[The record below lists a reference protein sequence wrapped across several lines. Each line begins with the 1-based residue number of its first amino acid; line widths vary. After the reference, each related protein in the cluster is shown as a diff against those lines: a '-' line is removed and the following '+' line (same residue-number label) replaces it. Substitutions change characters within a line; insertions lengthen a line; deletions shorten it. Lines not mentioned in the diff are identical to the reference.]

1 MFLLRDLVSPR
12 TWLAMT
18 SHLAGLFTGML
29 VMVVVVTG
37 LSLGFSLVVLALAGL
52 PLLGLILRFADW
64 FAVAERARI
73 GLMLGARIPVWPAGS
88 RAGYRWYVVP
98 RWRTLTQRATWGEIG
113 YALLRLPVSAVA
125 LTLSVSAWSA
135 ALVLLT
141 LPLYNKYLPSGG
153 AAFGDTV
160 LKGTPTMTASVV
172 VGLIVLLIAPQ
183 VTRGFGLMDAK
194 LSRWLLGP
202 PSDLAA
208 QVTELEI
215 SRERVVGA
223 AEAERRRIERDLHDG
238 AQQRL
243 VALAMELGRAKAKF
257 ADDPDAARVLVDQ
270 AHSPGTVQYSL
281 VHPNFTVIGTAV
293 NLDCRIPSGNCGLNA
308 TLDVPADTPVDL
320 ASGGGNV
327 QASGIQRD
335 VTLDTAGGDVT
346 LSGVGGN
353 TDLST
358 GGGNVNA
365 GDLGGIMNFT
375 TDGGDVTVNDL
386 FSPHVKLETG
396 GGNVTLT
403 FTKAPAYLNIT
414 SDGGDITVVVPHST
428 TTQYAISYDTGGG
441 DYSASVPVNLAATA
455 HTITVA
461 SGGGNV
467 NISEAS

>member
-1 MFLLRDLVSPR
+1 MNGD
-12 TWLAMT
+12 TAMT
-18 SHLAGLFTGML
+18 TVPATRPPHAPAPLPMTPGRWITLLIGVPIALALIGLT
-29 VMVVVVTG
+29 
-37 LSLGFSLVVLALAGL
+37 GFSLVTGVGQAHYPVTGII
-52 PLLGLILRFADW
+52 PL
-64 FAVAERARI
+64 EN
-73 GLMLGARIPVWPAGS
+73 
-88 RAGYRWYVVP
+88 
-98 RWRTLTQRATWGEIG
+98 GE
-113 YALLRLPVSAVA
+113 
-125 LTLSVSAWSA
+125 
-135 ALVLLT
+135 
-141 LPLYNKYLPSGG
+141 
-153 AAFGDTV
+153 
-160 LKGTPTMTASVV
+160 
-172 VGLIVLLIAPQ
+172 
-183 VTRGFGLMDAK
+183 
-194 LSRWLLGP
+194 
-202 PSDLAA
+202 
-208 QVTELEI
+208 
-215 SRERVVGA
+215 
-223 AEAERRRIERDLHDG
+223 
-238 AQQRL
+238 L
-243 VALAMELGRAKAKF
+243 VASMGGVDVTLHQ
-257 ADDPDAARVLVDQ
+257 DQ
-270 AHSPGTVQYSL
+270 ARGSTARLTGTVQYSL

-293 NLDCRIPSGNCGLNA
+293 NLDCRLPSGNCGLSA

-320 ASGGGNV
+320 ATGGGNV
-327 QASGIQRD
+327 QAGGLQRD
-335 VTLDTAGGDVT
+335 VTMDTAGGDVT

-467 NISEAS
+467 SIAES